1 MGPTT
6 TPTPTPMRYLPDRS
20 QTARMTTAE
29 LRDAFL
35 VDDLFRPGEVT
46 LRFIDLDRVVLGGI
60 VPGAEP
66 LTLEA
71 PAAMAADHFTDRREL
86 GLLNIGGAGAIT
98 VDRTRYAMAHRDLL
112 YVGRGAGAIRLES
125 DDAGDPGRY
134 YLVSYPSHAEH
145 PTAHIARADA
155 TGEDLGTG
163 EGASRRR
170 LIKYVH
176 PDGIRSGQLVMGI
189 TEVEDGSVWNT
200 MPCHRHARRTEVY
213 LYFDLPDDGVVF
225 HLMGEPQETR
235 HLVVRDAQ
243 AVLSPGWSIHAG
255 AGTRRYTFCWA
266 MGGENQDFGDMQ
278 GVAMAE
284 LL

>member
-1 MGPTT
+1 
-6 TPTPTPMRYLPDRS
+6 MRYLPDRS
-20 QTARMTTAE
+20 RTARMTTAE

-35 VDDLFRPGEVT
+35 VADLFRPGEVT

-60 VPGAEP
+60 VPTDAP
-66 LTLEA
+66 LTLVA
-71 PAAMAADHFTDRREL
+71 TPAMAADHFTDRREL
-86 GLLNIGGAGAIT
+86 GLLNIGDAGAIT
-98 VDRTRYAMAHRDLL
+98 VDGTRYAMAHRDLL
-112 YVGRGAGAIRLES
+112 YVGRGAGDIALAS
-125 DDAGDPGRY
+125 DDGSSPARY

-145 PTAHIARADA
+145 ATAHVARAGA
-155 TGEDLGTG
+155 EGEDLGTG

-189 TEVEDGSVWNT
+189 TEVQDGSVWNT
-200 MPCHRHARRTEVY
+200 MPCHTHARRTEVY
-213 LYFDLPDDGVVF
+213 LYFGVSDEAVVF
-225 HLMGEPQETR
+225 HLMGEPDETR

-243 AVLSPGWSIHAG
+243 AVLSPGWSVHAG
-255 AGTRRYTFCWA
+255 AGTGSYAFCWA

-278 GVAMAE
+278 GVAMAD